1 MGEIIAF
8 GRRAAHT
15 LGTIHVWRMD
25 NGEYEIGQESSSG
38 SSWGSFDQFDS
49 AQEAVAAA
57 YRLNAEVYDGA
68 CEVFINEDVLAD
80 ILATPGPATGEW

>member
-1 MGEIIAF
+1 MGEVVSF
-8 GRRAAHT
+8 GGRRT
-15 LGTIHVWRMD
+15 ENNGIVHVWKTSD
-25 NGEYEIGQESSSG
+25 GGYEIGQESRSG
-38 SSWGSFDQFDS
+38 NSWGSFDQFDT

-80 ILATPGPATGEW
+80 IPATPGPATGEW